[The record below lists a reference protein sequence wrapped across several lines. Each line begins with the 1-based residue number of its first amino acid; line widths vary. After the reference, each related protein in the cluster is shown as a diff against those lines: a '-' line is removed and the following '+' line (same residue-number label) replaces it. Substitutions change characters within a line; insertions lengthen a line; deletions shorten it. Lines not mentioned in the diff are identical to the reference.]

1 MKCFSHSAGG
11 RSGKAGR
18 CLMVGLLA
26 LAGIAVVTGVV
37 MVLWNAL
44 LPDLFAGVSPI
55 GYWQALGVLVLSRL
69 LFGGFR
75 GGCHGRW
82 HKRREQWEALSPE
95 EREQFKGR
103 FHRRW
108 GSYCTPEK
116 EQANDASSTNS
127 TTPPPSNHT

>member
-18 CLMVGLLA
+18 CLIFGLLA
-26 LAGIAVVTGVV
+26 VAGIAVVTGVV
-37 MVLWNAL
+37 MTLWNAL
-44 LPDLFAGVSPI
+44 LPDLFTGVSPI

-75 GGCHGRW
+75 GGGHGRW

-103 FHRRW
+103 FRSRW
-108 GSYCTPEK
+108 GACCPSE
-116 EQANDASSTNS
+116 NDVAESNTRS
-127 TTPPPSNHT
+127 PSDKQG